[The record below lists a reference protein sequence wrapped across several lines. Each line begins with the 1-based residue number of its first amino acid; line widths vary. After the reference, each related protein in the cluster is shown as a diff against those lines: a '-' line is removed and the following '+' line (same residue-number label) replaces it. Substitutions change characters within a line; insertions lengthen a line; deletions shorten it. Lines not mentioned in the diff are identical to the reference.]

1 MKLLIV
7 EDDKDLCQMIAEQ
20 LKKDGYQVDC
30 CYHGAEAM
38 DYLKQFAYDCILL
51 DRMLPGKDGLTI
63 LKELRKC
70 EIETPTILVTAMDGV
85 NDRID
90 GLDSGA
96 DDYLVKP
103 FMMGELSAR
112 VRTLLRRPKRMNVE
126 PVLSYSN
133 LKLHYQSGVLDS
145 ETSSVTLSKK
155 ESALFEYFFLNH
167 DQTLLREQI
176 ITRIWGSDTEIDNG
190 NLDTYIYF
198 LRRRLKA
205 VDAKAILQTIHGCGY
220 CFTKKE

>member
-7 EDDKDLCQMIAEQ
+7 EDDKELCQMIAEQ
-20 LKKDGYQVDC
+20 LETDGYQIDC
-30 CYHGAEAM
+30 CYHGSEAM
-38 DYLKQFAYDCILL
+38 DYLKQFSYDCILL
-51 DRMLPGKDGLTI
+51 DRMLPGIDGLSI
-63 LKELRKC
+63 LKNLRKSG
-70 EIETPTILVTAMDGV
+70 IQTPAILVTAMDGV

-112 VRTLLRRPKRMNVE
+112 VRALLRRPKNMNAE
-126 PVLSYSN
+126 PILSYAN
-133 LKLHYQSGVLDS
+133 LKLHYQSCILDS
-145 ETSSVTLSKK
+145 DTDSVTLSKK

-176 ITRIWGSDTEIDNG
+176 ITRIWGTDTEIDNG

-205 VDAKAILQTIHGCGY
+205 VKSKASLQTIHGCGY
-220 CFTKKE
+220 CFTTKE